1 MATWRHFS
9 AGKESGFGLERRRH
23 VRFAGDGLMVM
34 IDGSLHPAA
43 DISLGGVRVAAA
55 AARACGTVLPLRVIP
70 VVEEAML
77 LGQGARAEAQVV
89 GHGRDGL
96 RMVFLRPR
104 YSLARL
110 VTAHARRQRQN
121 HPFS

>member
-1 MATWRHFS
+1 MATWRHFP
-9 AGKESGFGLERRRH
+9 AGKENGSALERRRH
-23 VRFAGDGLMVM
+23 VRFAGDGLLVM
-34 IDGSLHPAA
+34 IDGCLHPAA
-43 DISLGGVRVAAA
+43 DISFGGVRVASAA
-55 AARACGTVLPLRVIP
+55 TRECGTVIPLRVIP

-96 RMVFLRPR
+96 RMVFLHPP

-110 VTAHARRQRQN
+110 LTAHARRQRQR
-121 HPFS
+121 HPFA